1 MENKKEI
8 IERHISA
15 LNNIKIVI
23 EKTSMTFKEHSQLQ
37 EDIALISRTIAAHL
51 SPSEKEEVLPA
62 DDK

>member
-1 MENKKEI
+1 MENTKEI

>member
-1 MENKKEI
+1 MENTKEI
-8 IERHISA
+8 IERHIAA

-23 EKTSMTFKEHSQLQ
+23 EKTAMSFKEHAQLQ
-37 EDIALISRTIAAHL
+37 EDISLLSRTVAAHL